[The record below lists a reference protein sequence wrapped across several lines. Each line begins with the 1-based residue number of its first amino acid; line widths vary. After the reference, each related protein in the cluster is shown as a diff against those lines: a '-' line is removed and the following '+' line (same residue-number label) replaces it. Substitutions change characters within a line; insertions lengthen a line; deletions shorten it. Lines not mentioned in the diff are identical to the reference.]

1 MDNAQSSTLAKPVMW
16 SASSWATW
24 KQCPHKLFLRE
35 QKWSRPGEKR
45 DSRMAVMA
53 VPGLVVDRLF
63 ELWLHRR
70 EFTNATWL
78 RDNFELV
85 WQMVGEKTRPKW
97 NSDEEHA
104 CIKGQTQRS
113 VTVLYTLLHQHQ
125 LLNEQMGIQTEFHEE
140 IAEGISVAGAIDLWT
155 TRPDGAVVV
164 VDFKNFASNSH
175 RSVDQLH
182 FYAMALK
189 RLNGREPDE
198 AGYVCFH
205 PAYGGYRKV
214 TLRECDRNKLLA
226 RIAKA
231 TTAKRAGEFPAKYSY
246 VTCPRFCEV
255 RFACDKFKAVLNR
268 PCQEASQKNISTD
281 DTTSAASD
289 RHF

>member
-1 MDNAQSSTLAKPVMW
+1 MSENEQQAPSSKNEKHIMW

-70 EFTNATWL
+70 EFTNTAWL
-78 RDNFELV
+78 RENFDLV
-85 WQMVGEKTRPKW
+85 WEMVVGKARPKW
-97 NSDEEHA
+97 SSEEERV

-113 VTVLYTLLHQHQ
+113 VTILYKLLHEHQ
-125 LLNEQMGIQTEFHEE
+125 LLNKEMGIQTEFHEPV
-140 IAEGISVAGAIDLWT
+140 AEGISVAGAIDLWT
-155 TRPDGAVVV
+155 VRPNGAMVVL
-164 VDFKNFASNSH
+164 DFKNFGSNSH

-189 RLNGREPDE
+189 RVFGREPEE

-205 PAYGGYRKV
+205 PAYAGYRKV
-214 TLRECDRNKLLA
+214 ALRQCDRNKLLS

-231 TTAKRAGEFPAKYSY
+231 TIAKRSDEFPMKYSY
-246 VTCPRFCEV
+246 VTCPRFCDV
-255 RFACDKFKAVLNR
+255 RFACEKFRSV
-268 PCQEASQKNISTD
+268 ASVRLQVAAAKNHVSIG
-281 DTTSAASD
+281 
-289 RHF
+289 